1 MSRQPSV
8 DPRALAA
15 LLALGAVTT
24 LSSSAAATSCL
35 RSELNVY
42 EQQIRPLPEG
52 AMTRSHDVG
61 SPMAPP
67 LDPDVGDSWLWYT
80 WKLAGFPTPEQK
92 LCTVR
97 GEGTNVYIVVED
109 SQWLTQVD
117 QADVDRMLLMWDET
131 SLGAWPDKG
140 IHQLSTENFGP
151 VPDALDNDPKVYVL
165 YYDFDVSSDGFF
177 WAFDQFPDG
186 SQDFASNEC
195 ETLYM
200 NSSVFEP
207 GGDYLISVQAHE
219 FHHMIHWLADAN
231 ESAWVNEGCAEL
243 AMWFFGH
250 PDDVVQFPGNP
261 DNSLT
266 AWNSVFAD
274 YVKTYLYF
282 LYLYEHFGG
291 QATILDLVSQPG
303 NSNIG
308 VQAALTAQ
316 GYSETF
322 ATVVRDWTIANFLD
336 EPGLDG
342 GIYDY
347 VGEDLPPFTV
357 VTKSA
362 YPVVPTNAT
371 VNHYAADYI
380 RFTNGQPQRLLFD
393 GGDTSD
399 WSARV
404 IRYSG
409 GVPLSVEAIPLDGAD
424 NGFID
429 LPGFGST
436 FDQVVLVV
444 SNISTSGATTYQY
457 STTGVPTSAPD
468 GPAALVRSLA
478 LEGPN
483 PFTNSTTMSLVLG
496 GDGDGDGVGGVDGD
510 GLGQGRPAEVTI
522 WSANGRLVRVL
533 GTTSGHVGR
542 HLLEWDG
549 RDATGRLA
557 PSGVY
562 FAHVGGGVARGAG
575 TGEGAGDPHTSLRLV
590 LTR

>member
-1 MSRQPSV
+1 MSGQPSV
-8 DPRALAA
+8 DPRVLAA
-15 LLALGAVTT
+15 LLALGALCALTPP
-24 LSSSAAATSCL
+24 SSSAAATRCL
-35 RSELNVY
+35 RSELDIY
-42 EQQIRPLPEG
+42 EQQIRPLPLAEM
-52 AMTRSHDVG
+52 APAHEVG

-80 WKLAGFPTPEQK
+80 WKLAGFPVAEQK

-97 GEGTNVYIVVED
+97 GEGENVYIVVED

-117 QADVDRMLLMWDET
+117 QEDIDRMLLMWDET

-140 IHQLSTENFGP
+140 IHQLDTENFGP
-151 VPDALDNDPKVYVL
+151 VPDALDGDPKVYVL
-165 YYDFDVSSDGFF
+165 YYDFDVSADGFF

-200 NSSVFEP
+200 NSSTFDP

-219 FHHMIHWLADAN
+219 FQHMIHWLADAN
-231 ESAWVNEGCAEL
+231 EIAWVNEGCSEL
-243 AMWFFGH
+243 AMWLFGH

-303 NSNIG
+303 NSNLG

-316 GYSETF
+316 GFSETF
-322 ATVVRDWTIANFLD
+322 ATVVRDWTIANYLD
-336 EPGLDG
+336 EPGLEG

-347 VGEDLPPFTV
+347 AGEDLPPFNG
-357 VTKSA
+357 VTKST

-380 RFTNGQPQRLLFD
+380 RLTNGQPQRLFFD

-404 IRYSG
+404 IRYQA
-409 GVPLSVEAIPLDGAD
+409 GVPLSVEAIPLDAAD
-424 NGFID
+424 AGFID

-444 SNISTSGATTYQY
+444 SNISTSGVTTYQY
-457 STTGVPTSAPD
+457 STGGVPTSAPD
-468 GPAALVRSLA
+468 GPATGVLSLS
-478 LEGPN
+478 LSLQGPN
-483 PFTNSTTMSLVLG
+483 PFTNSTTISLVSG
-496 GDGDGDGVGGVDGD
+496 GERGAGGELV
-510 GLGQGRPAEVTI
+510 QARPAEVAI
-522 WSANGRLVRVL
+522 WNANGRLVRVL
-533 GTTSGHVGR
+533 GTTSGHAGR
-542 HLLEWDG
+542 RVLEWDG
-549 RDATGRLA
+549 CDAQGRA
-557 PSGVY
+557 VPSGVY
-562 FAHVGGGVARGAG
+562 FAHAVDGAG
-575 TGEGAGDPHTSLRLV
+575 SSAGHGSLRLV
-590 LTR
+590 LAR